1 MKSAASSPAAAASAP
16 SFWESRK
23 VRQIRGVTCSFYK
36 RYGAFF
42 YMDFKVKKVRV
53 KESTGCTT
61 LDDAVRVADKRI
73 QAMQEAGNGLAE
85 LKAMSARQ
93 RAAVAT
99 VREVL
104 AALEGGDKVM
114 TDNSLR
120 TYKSALKRLALV
132 AGEDA
137 EAARLDV
144 VLSKQNLERFYAQ
157 GQGRS
162 EGQGVNWVNRLP
174 CNGGLNTTI
183 RNVRALFR
191 SKMIELKF
199 ANLKLPP
206 LDDLKRLPKLPAA
219 KGGFKPW
226 PAGVYERMDAAAAEL
241 KETDYELWLVNVC
254 LRFLGLRAC
263 ELLAARREWI
273 TTSEDGRAWLNVQ
286 DHHAEDAED
295 DEEASFEMVK
305 HGAARRLELNA
316 ILKDALLPRT
326 GWLIAPEMEGV
337 LQGHFARGKRGF
349 SWSEDARHA
358 LIYRRHSEWLRQFI
372 PDRRKSNHELRMYA
386 GSLVAKQ
393 HGLEAASYFL
403 GHTSLV
409 TTQAF
414 YWAWLKESPMLD
426 GKSLAGAH
434 ALA

>member
-1 MKSAASSPAAAASAP
+1 MKSAAHSLSTAAP
-16 SFWESRK
+16 VTSFWDARK
-23 VRQIRGVTCSFYK
+23 VRHIRGVTCSFYK
-36 RYGAFF
+36 RYGAFL

-61 LDDAVRVADKRI
+61 LDDAVRVAEKRI
-73 QAMQEAGNGLAE
+73 QAMQEAGNGLAD
-85 LKAMSARQ
+85 LKAFAVRQ
-93 RAAVAT
+93 RAAVST

-132 AGEDA
+132 AGADA

-144 VLSKQNLERFYAQ
+144 VLSKANLERFYAQ

-191 SKMIELKF
+191 PKMLELKF
-199 ANLKLPP
+199 ADLKLPP
-206 LDDLKRLPKLPAA
+206 LEDLKRLPKLPAA

-226 PAGVYERMDAAAAEL
+226 PAGVYERMDVAAADL

-273 TTSEDGRAWLNVQ
+273 STSEDGRAWLNVQ
-286 DHHAEDAED
+286 DHHAEDAEE
-295 DEEASFEMVK
+295 DEVASFELVK
-305 HGAARRLELNA
+305 HGAARKLELNEV
-316 ILKDALLPRT
+316 LKAALLPRT
-326 GWLIAPEMEGV
+326 GWLIAPELATSDSLETC
-337 LQGHFARGKRGF
+337 
-349 SWSEDARHA
+349 EDARHA

-393 HGLEAASYFL
+393 HGLEAACYFL

-426 GKSLAGAH
+426 GKALAGAH

>member
-1 MKSAASSPAAAASAP
+1 MKSADSSPATAAP
-16 SFWESRK
+16 TKSFWESRK
-23 VRQIRGVTCSFYK
+23 IRQIRGVTCSFYK
-36 RYGAFF
+36 RYGAFL

-61 LDDAVRVADKRI
+61 LDDAVRVAEKRI
-73 QAMQEAGNGLAE
+73 QAMQEAGNGLAD
-85 LKAMSARQ
+85 LKAFAVRQ
-93 RAAVAT
+93 RAAVST

-132 AGEDA
+132 AGADA
-137 EAARLDV
+137 EVARLDV
-144 VLSKQNLERFYAQ
+144 VLSKANLERFYAQ
-157 GQGRS
+157 GQGR

-191 SKMIELKF
+191 PKMLELKF
-199 ANLKLPP
+199 ADLKLPP
-206 LDDLKRLPKLPAA
+206 LEDLKRLPKLPAA

-226 PAGVYERMDAAAAEL
+226 PPGVYEKMDAAAARL
-241 KETDYELWLVNVC
+241 KEADYELWLVNVC

-273 TTSEDGRAWLNVQ
+273 STSEDGRAWLNVQ
-286 DHHAEDAED
+286 DHHAEDAEE
-295 DEEASFEMVK
+295 DEVASFELVK
-305 HGAARRLELNA
+305 HGAARKLELNEV
-316 ILKDALLPRT
+316 LKAALLPRT
-326 GWLIAPEMEGV
+326 GWLIAPALATSDSLETC
-337 LQGHFARGKRGF
+337 
-349 SWSEDARHA
+349 EDARHA

-393 HGLEAASYFL
+393 HGLEAACYFL

-426 GKSLAGAH
+426 GKALAGAH

>member
-1 MKSAASSPAAAASAP
+1 MKSADSSAASSAP
-16 SFWESRK
+16 LKSFWESRK
-23 VRQIRGVTCSFYK
+23 VRLIRGVTCSFYK
-36 RYGAFF
+36 RYGAFL

-61 LDDAVRVADKRI
+61 LDDAVRVAERRV

-85 LKAMSARQ
+85 MKAFSARQ

-99 VREVL
+99 VKEVL

-132 AGEDA
+132 ACEDP

-144 VLSKQNLERFYAQ
+144 VLSKENLERFYAQ
-157 GQGRS
+157 GQGR
-162 EGQGVNWVNRLP
+162 EGKGVNWVNRLP
-174 CNGGLNTTI
+174 CNGGLNSTI
-183 RNVRALFR
+183 RNTRALFKP
-191 SKMIELKF
+191 KMMELKF
-199 ANLKLPP
+199 AALKLPP
-206 LDDLKRLPKLPAA
+206 LDELKRLPKLPAA
-219 KGGFKPW
+219 KGGFNPW
-226 PAGVYERMDAAAAEL
+226 PAGVYEKMDAAAAGL

-263 ELLAARREWI
+263 ELLAARREWM

-295 DEEASFEMVK
+295 DEVASFEMVK
-305 HGAARRLELNA
+305 HGAARKLELNA
-316 ILKDALLPRT
+316 VLKAALLPRT
-326 GWLIAPEMEGV
+326 GWLIAPELATSDRLETC
-337 LQGHFARGKRGF
+337 
-349 SWSEDARHA
+349 EDARHA
-358 LIYRRHSEWLRQFI
+358 LIYRQHSEWLRQFI

-393 HGLEAASYFL
+393 HGLEAACYFL

-426 GKSLAGAH
+426 GLALTGAH

>member
-1 MKSAASSPAAAASAP
+1 MSVTSGDTMKSAAASPATAASAP

-36 RYGAFF
+36 RYGAFL

-61 LDDAVRVADKRI
+61 LDDAVRVADKRV
-73 QAMQEAGNGLAE
+73 QAMQEVGNGLAE
-85 LKAMSARQ
+85 LKAFSARQ

-137 EAARLDV
+137 DAARLDV
-144 VLSKQNLERFYAQ
+144 VLSKANLERFYAQ

-162 EGQGVNWVNRLP
+162 EGQGVNWVNRLA

-199 ANLKLPP
+199 ADLKLPP

-219 KGGFKPW
+219 KGGFRPW

-241 KETDYELWLVNVC
+241 RETDPELWLVNVC

-273 TTSEDGRAWLNVQ
+273 TTSADGRAWLNVQ
-286 DHHAEDAED
+286 DHHAEDAEE
-295 DEEASFEMVK
+295 DEVASFEMVK
-305 HGAARRLELNA
+305 HGAARKLELNEV
-316 ILKDALLPRT
+316 LKAALLPRS
-326 GWLIAPEMEGV
+326 GWLIAPELATSDSLETC
-337 LQGHFARGKRGF
+337 
-349 SWSEDARHA
+349 EDARHA

-393 HGLEAASYFL
+393 HGLEAACYFL

-426 GKSLAGAH
+426 GKALAGAH

>member
-1 MKSAASSPAAAASAP
+1 MKSAAASPATAASAP

-36 RYGAFF
+36 RYGAFL

-144 VLSKQNLERFYAQ
+144 VLSKENLERFYAL
-157 GQGRS
+157 GQGR
-162 EGQGVNWVNRLP
+162 EGKGVNWVNRLP

-199 ANLKLPP
+199 ADLKLPP

-219 KGGFKPW
+219 KGGFRPW

-241 KETDYELWLVNVC
+241 KETDPELWLVNVC

-273 TTSEDGRAWLNVQ
+273 TTSADGRAWLNVQ
-286 DHHAEDAED
+286 DHHAEDAEE
-295 DEEASFEMVK
+295 DEVASFEMVK
-305 HGAARRLELNA
+305 HGAARRLELNEV
-316 ILKDALLPRT
+316 LKAALLPRT
-326 GWLIAPEMEGV
+326 GWLIAPELATSDSLETC
-337 LQGHFARGKRGF
+337 
-349 SWSEDARHA
+349 EDARHA

-393 HGLEAASYFL
+393 LGLEAACYFL

-426 GKSLAGAH
+426 GKALTGAH

>member
-1 MKSAASSPAAAASAP
+1 M
-16 SFWESRK
+16 RH
-23 VRQIRGVTCSFYK
+23 IRGVTCSFYK
-36 RYGAFF
+36 RYGAFL

-61 LDDAVRVADKRI
+61 LEDAVRVAEKRI
-73 QAMQEAGNGLAE
+73 QAMQEVGNGLAE

-93 RAAVAT
+93 RAAVST

-132 AGEDA
+132 AGADA

-144 VLSKQNLERFYAQ
+144 VLSKANLERFYAQ

-191 SKMIELKF
+191 PKMLELKF
-199 ANLKLPP
+199 ADLKLPP
-206 LDDLKRLPKLPAA
+206 LEDLKRLPKLPAA
-219 KGGFKPW
+219 KGGFRPW
-226 PAGVYERMDAAAAEL
+226 PAGVYERMDVAAAEL

-254 LRFLGLRAC
+254 LRYLGLRAC

-273 TTSEDGRAWLNVQ
+273 STSEDGRAWLNVQ
-286 DHHAEDAED
+286 DHHAEDAEE
-295 DEEASFEMVK
+295 DEVASFELVK
-305 HGAARRLELNA
+305 HGAARKLELNEV
-316 ILKDALLPRT
+316 LKAALLPRT
-326 GWLIAPEMEGV
+326 GWLIAPELATSDSLETC
-337 LQGHFARGKRGF
+337 
-349 SWSEDARHA
+349 EDARHA

-393 HGLEAASYFL
+393 HGLEAACYFL

-426 GKSLAGAH
+426 GKALAWAH

>member
-1 MKSAASSPAAAASAP
+1 MSVTHGDTMKSADSSSASAAAAT
-16 SFWESRK
+16 SFWDARK
-23 VRQIRGVTCSFYK
+23 VRQIRRVTCSFYK
-36 RYGAFF
+36 RYGAFL

-73 QAMQEAGNGLAE
+73 QAMQEVGNGLAE
-85 LKAMSARQ
+85 LKALSARQ

-144 VLSKQNLERFYAQ
+144 VLSKANLERFYAQ

-162 EGQGVNWVNRLP
+162 EGQGVNWVNRLA

-199 ANLKLPP
+199 ADLKLPP

-219 KGGFKPW
+219 KGGFRPW

-241 KETDYELWLVNVC
+241 RTTDPELWLVNVC

-273 TTSEDGRAWLNVQ
+273 TTSADGRAWLNVQ
-286 DHHAEDAED
+286 DHHADDAED

-305 HGAARRLELNA
+305 HGAARRLELNEV
-316 ILKDALLPRT
+316 LKAALLPRT
-326 GWLIAPEMEGV
+326 GWLIAPELATSDSLETC
-337 LQGHFARGKRGF
+337 
-349 SWSEDARHA
+349 EDARHA

-386 GSLVAKQ
+386 GSLVAKA
-393 HGLEAASYFL
+393 HGLEAACYFL

-426 GKSLAGAH
+426 GKALAGAH